1 MLIHQFRSVRS
12 SDRFKLVNYLF
23 IKRTILKES
32 FVWKSDYTGHA
43 VCFFFFNAV
52 CFWFIGLHSC
62 HVIFVKT
69 FLAIILQ
76 YMLLK
81 FMSTSIAYLNKS
93 VTWYICSTIMFH
105 INYSVRLKWKI
116 KIASAYAEESY
127 CSVRHLQQSQSVRQ
141 L

>member
-1 MLIHQFRSVRS
+1 MISCSTVNQMLFQLILQFRSGWFFRQIQT
-12 SDRFKLVNYLF
+12 DNW
-23 IKRTILKES
+23 S
-32 FVWKSDYTGHA
+32 FFRESDYTSHA
-43 VCFFFFNAV
+43 VCFDL
-52 CFWFIGLHSC
+52 IGLYSC

-81 FMSTSIAYLNKS
+81 FTSTSIAYLNKS